1 MTGLLQMLAEPTS
14 PPGHT
19 CHVHHDDDARAEWR
33 RGLQELIP
41 RIDAAAHALDA
52 ALNTN
57 HAGMLHPD
65 DCIEHL
71 RIAADQ
77 ITGLCACPCAID
89 TPGALLAAGASLARA
104 HASSVA
110 CAAGSVTDA
119 ERARLQGEVAQLRSE
134 ALAVI
139 ALACA
144 TRTESCPPPSTKLA
158 S

>member
-19 CHVHHDDDARAEWR
+19 CHVHHDDDARTEWR
-33 RGLQELIP
+33 RGLNELIP
-41 RIDAAAHALDA
+41 RIDAAARALDA

-65 DCIEHL
+65 DCIGHL
-71 RIAADQ
+71 RIAADR

-104 HASSVA
+104 RASSVL
-110 CAAGSVTDA
+110 CGAGAVGASA
-119 ERARLQGEVAQLRSE
+119 RRRARVEIAQLRSE
-134 ALAVI
+134 VLSVVFTSAARSARSEGAALPAP
-139 ALACA
+139 
-144 TRTESCPPPSTKLA
+144 R
-158 S
+158 